1 MTDASRICPN
11 MSGKSE
17 SGGVDRVVAA
27 LANRQHGVA
36 ARRQLLDAGITRHE
50 IDHRLMLGRLHA
62 LHHGVFAVGHRRLTR
77 EGRWMAA
84 VLAAG
89 PGAALS
95 HRSAAALWGLR
106 PSEYLDVTVPTYRKR
121 PGIRIHTS
129 SLPPDEITS
138 LQAIPVTTVPRT
150 LLDLASTLPPH
161 QVERAANEAE
171 LRGRTDRLS
180 LADLVARYPRRP
192 GLPTIKSIIER
203 LEAGTTVTRSELEA
217 RFLDLVRASGLPP
230 TSPNTKVLGYECDFV
245 WREQAVVVELD
256 GAAVHRTLS
265 AFHRDRERDRALQAQ
280 GWRVI
285 RITWRDLDRN
295 AEGLATDL
303 RRILRAPAL
312 RP

>member
-1 MTDASRICPN
+1 

-77 EGRWMAA
+77 EGHWMAA

-89 PGAALS
+89 PNAVLS
-95 HRSAAALWGLR
+95 HRAAGALLGLR
-106 PSEYLDVTVPTYRKR
+106 PSEHLDVTVPTYRKR

-129 SLPPDEITS
+129 PLPPDEVTS

-150 LLDLASTLPPH
+150 LFDLASTLPPH

-171 LRGRTDRLS
+171 IRGLTDPLS

-192 GLPTIKSIIER
+192 GSPVIKSIIER
-203 LEAGTTVTRSELEA
+203 LEAGTTITRSELEA
-217 RFLDLVRASGLPP
+217 RFLALIRESGLPP
-230 TSPNTKVLGYECDFV
+230 SSPNTKVLGYECDFV

-256 GAAVHRTLS
+256 GAAVHQTRT
-265 AFHRDRERDRALQAQ
+265 AFYRDRARDRALQAR

-285 RITWRDLDRN
+285 RVTWGDLERDPG
-295 AEGLATDL
+295 ALATDL
-303 RRILRAPAL
+303 MRILRAPVS
-312 RP
+312 RPSARAPAAAP